1 MAVYAIHY
9 CDSSRIVQS
18 LDLYVCEFLVVAFH
32 GSDIESCRMSY
43 NDWISDSRVGIHG
56 HFAIYD
62 GPKNIMCGCLCVCH
76 TGLFYILFCRIVGES
91 FEQLC
96 NKCSIINNI

>member
-18 LDLYVCEFLVVAFH
+18 MDLYVCEFFVVAFH

-43 NDWISDSRVGIHG
+43 NDRIPDSRVGIHC

-62 GPKNIMCGCLCVCH
+62 GPKNIVRLCGVVLQGYFIYEYV
-76 TGLFYILFCRIVGES
+76 TPTKKKNET
-91 FEQLC
+91 
-96 NKCSIINNI
+96 NNI